1 LNSRFPRHQILIKA
15 TSLGLKESSSRGIK
29 RRRDTDSGPTTTGA
43 ETCNSN
49 SAPPTSAPTILPATS
64 ASPAV
69 SHTTSTP
76 VASPIIHQQRIPS
89 SSNTQSTTPAPP
101 APPTTAVNLPWP
113 MPTVAVNTPSPVLGS
128 SSSSGQTEPQRTSYY
143 RNPQGEKE
151 MFSSSSS
158 SSPKRT
164 GRRETEIRYMFQP
177 NGNGSGSRLGKEN
190 GR

>member
-29 RRRDTDSGPTTTGA
+29 RRRDTESGPTAAA
-43 ETCNSN
+43 ETSNSN
-49 SAPPTSAPTILPATS
+49 SAPPPTSAPTILPATS

-101 APPTTAVNLPWP
+101 PPPTTAVNLPWP

-151 MFSSSSS
+151 MFSSSS
-158 SSPKRT
+158 PKRT

-177 NGNGSGSRLGKEN
+177 NGNSGSRLGKEN